1 MKEAVLDGNQPT
13 GTAVETPPAEATG
26 KKKTDWWGE
35 IKGIFWLVLIVLGF
49 HSFVAKPFYIPSE
62 SMLPGL
68 RIGDRL
74 VVSKFSYGWSFVSPT
89 IPNPVAIF
97 KSVVLRQPEDSW
109 SVALPFVHGRLFGSL
124 PERGDVVIVTPPGT
138 RNDYIKRVIGLPG
151 DTLAVR
157 GGTVILNGKPITR
170 GPVHYVDLPVDTN
183 SPCSDSEYYD
193 ARRPAPADANGN
205 AGYVCHLPIVTET
218 LPNGRHYDTVDLEP
232 DSPGDNFATVK
243 IPADHV
249 FLMGDNRDRSADSR
263 FPLAQLGLGGPV
275 PYENLGGRAE
285 FLTFSL
291 DGDASWNP
299 LTWWGSLRS
308 GRAGLSLHPAEGK

>member
-1 MKEAVLDGNQPT
+1 MKEAVLDGSESTETARNAPT
-13 GTAVETPPAEATG
+13 TPAAGTTR
-26 KKKTDWWGE
+26 KKTDWWGE
-35 IKGIFWLVLIVLGF
+35 VKGIFWLILIVLGF
-49 HSFVAKPFYIPSE
+49 HSFIAKPFYIPSE

-74 VVSKFSYGWSFVSPT
+74 VVSKFAYGWSFVSPT

-97 KSVVLRQPEDSW
+97 KGVVMRQPEDSW
-109 SVALPFVHGRLFGSL
+109 SVGLPFIHGRLFGSL
-124 PERGDVVIVTPPGT
+124 PQRGDVVIVTPPGT

-157 GGTVILNGKPITR
+157 GGVVILNGKPIPR
-170 GPVHYVDLPVDTN
+170 GTLHYVDLPVDTN
-183 SPCSDSEYYD
+183 SPCSDRDYFG
-193 ARRPAPADANGN
+193 ARRPAPGG
-205 AGYVCHLPIVTET
+205 GYVCHLPIVTET
-218 LPNGRHYDTVDLEP
+218 LPGGRHYDTVDLEP
-232 DSPGDNFATVK
+232 DSPGDNYPQVT
-243 IPADHV
+243 IPANHV

-291 DGDASWNP
+291 DGDATLNP

-308 GRAGLSLHPAEGK
+308 GRAGLSLHPATGQ

>member
-1 MKEAVLDGNQPT
+1 MKEAVLDGSNPSEA
-13 GTAVETPPAEATG
+13 AVPAPAPPAAAR
-26 KKKTDWWGE
+26 KKTDWWGE
-35 IKGIFWLVLIVLGF
+35 IKGIFWLILIVLGF
-49 HSFVAKPFYIPSE
+49 HSFIAKPFYIPSE

-74 VVSKFSYGWSFVSPT
+74 VVSKFAYGWSFVSPT
-89 IPNPVAIF
+89 IPNPVSIF
-97 KSVVLRQPEDSW
+97 KGVVMRQPEESW
-109 SVALPFVHGRLFGSL
+109 SVGLPFIHGRLFGSL
-124 PERGDVVIVTPPGT
+124 PQRGDVVIVTPPGT

-157 GGTVILNGKPITR
+157 GGVVILNGKPIPR
-170 GPVHYVDLPVDTN
+170 GPLHYVDLPVDTN
-183 SPCSDSEYYD
+183 SPCSDRDYFG
-193 ARRPAPADANGN
+193 ARRPAAGG
-205 AGYVCHLPIVTET
+205 GYVCHLPLVTET
-218 LPNGRHYDTVDLEP
+218 LPGGRHYDTVDLEP
-232 DSPGDNFATVK
+232 DSPGDNYPQVT
-243 IPADHV
+243 IPANHV

-291 DGDASWNP
+291 DGDATLNP

-308 GRAGLSLHPAEGK
+308 GRAGLSLHPATGQ

>member
-1 MKEAVLDGNQPT
+1 MKEAVLDGSNPSEA
-13 GTAVETPPAEATG
+13 AVPAPAPPAAAR
-26 KKKTDWWGE
+26 KKTDWWGE
-35 IKGIFWLVLIVLGF
+35 IKGIFWLILIVLGF
-49 HSFVAKPFYIPSE
+49 HSFIAKPFYIPSE

-74 VVSKFSYGWSFVSPT
+74 VVSKFAYGWSFVSPT

-97 KSVVLRQPEDSW
+97 KGVVMRQPEESW
-109 SVALPFVHGRLFGSL
+109 SVGLPFIHGRLFGSL
-124 PERGDVVIVTPPGT
+124 PQRGDVVIVTPPGT

-157 GGTVILNGKPITR
+157 GGVVILNGKPIPR
-170 GPVHYVDLPVDTN
+170 GPLHYVDLPVDTN
-183 SPCSDSEYYD
+183 SPCSDRDYFG
-193 ARRPAPADANGN
+193 ARRPAAGG
-205 AGYVCHLPIVTET
+205 GYVCHLPLVTET
-218 LPNGRHYDTVDLEP
+218 LPGGRHYDTVDLEP
-232 DSPGDNFATVK
+232 DSPGDNYPQVT
-243 IPADHV
+243 IPANHV

-291 DGDASWNP
+291 DGDATLNP

-308 GRAGLSLHPAEGK
+308 GRAGLSLHPATGQ

>member
-1 MKEAVLDGNQPT
+1 MKEAALDGSNPSEA
-13 GTAVETPPAEATG
+13 AVPAPAP
-26 KKKTDWWGE
+26 KAAASKKTDWWGE
-35 IKGIFWLVLIVLGF
+35 IKGIFWLILIVLGF

-74 VVSKFSYGWSFVSPT
+74 VVSKFAYGWSFVSPT
-89 IPNPVAIF
+89 IPNPVASF
-97 KSVVLRQPEDSW
+97 KGVVLRQHEDSW
-109 SVALPFVHGRLFGSL
+109 SVGLPFIHGRLFGSL
-124 PERGDVVIVTPPGT
+124 PQRGDVVIVTPPGT

-157 GGTVILNGKPITR
+157 GGTVILNGKPIAR
-170 GPVHYVDLPVDTN
+170 GALHYVDLPVDTN
-183 SPCSDSEYYD
+183 SPCSDSEYYG
-193 ARRPAPADANGN
+193 ARRPAPGG
-205 AGYVCHLPIVTET
+205 GYVCHLPIVTET
-218 LPNGRHYDTVDLEP
+218 LPGGRHYDTVDLEP
-232 DSPGDNFATVK
+232 DSAGDNYPQVT
-243 IPADHV
+243 IPANHV

-291 DGDASWNP
+291 DGDATFNP
-299 LTWWGSLRS
+299 LTWWGSLRP
-308 GRAGLSLHPAEGK
+308 GRAGLSLHPATGQ

>member
-1 MKEAVLDGNQPT
+1 MKEAVLDGSNPSEA
-13 GTAVETPPAEATG
+13 AVPAPAPPAVAR
-26 KKKTDWWGE
+26 KKTDWWGE
-35 IKGIFWLVLIVLGF
+35 IKGIFWLILIVLGF
-49 HSFVAKPFYIPSE
+49 HSFIAKPFYIPSE

-74 VVSKFSYGWSFVSPT
+74 VVSKFAYGWSFVSPT

-97 KSVVLRQPEDSW
+97 KGVVMRQPEESW
-109 SVALPFVHGRLFGSL
+109 SVGLPFIHGRLLGSL
-124 PERGDVVIVTPPGT
+124 PKRGDVVIVTPPGT

-151 DTLAVR
+151 DTLAVQ
-157 GGTVILNGKPITR
+157 GGTVILNGKPIPR
-170 GPVHYVDLPVDTN
+170 GPLHYVDLPVDTN
-183 SPCSDSEYYD
+183 SPCSDRDYFG
-193 ARRPAPADANGN
+193 ARRPAAGG
-205 AGYVCHLPIVTET
+205 GYVCHLPIVTET
-218 LPNGRHYDTVDLEP
+218 LPGGRHYDTVDLEP
-232 DSPGDNFATVK
+232 DSPGDNYPQVT
-243 IPADHV
+243 IPANHV

-291 DGDASWNP
+291 DGDATLNP

-308 GRAGLSLHPAEGK
+308 GRAGLSLHPATGQ

>member
-1 MKEAVLDGNQPT
+1 MKEAVLDGSNPSEA
-13 GTAVETPPAEATG
+13 AVPAPAPPAVAR
-26 KKKTDWWGE
+26 KKTDWWSE
-35 IKGIFWLVLIVLGF
+35 IKGIFWLILIVLGF
-49 HSFVAKPFYIPSE
+49 HSFIAKPFYIPSE

-74 VVSKFSYGWSFVSPT
+74 VVSKFAYGWSFVSPT

-97 KSVVLRQPEDSW
+97 KGVVMRQPEESW
-109 SVALPFVHGRLFGSL
+109 SVGLPFIHGRLLGSL
-124 PERGDVVIVTPPGT
+124 PQRGDVVIVTPPGT

-151 DTLAVR
+151 DTLAVQ
-157 GGTVILNGKPITR
+157 GGTVILNGKPIPR
-170 GPVHYVDLPVDTN
+170 GPLHYVDLPVDTN
-183 SPCSDSEYYD
+183 SPCSDRDYFG
-193 ARRPAPADANGN
+193 ARRPAAGG
-205 AGYVCHLPIVTET
+205 GYVCHLPIVTET
-218 LPNGRHYDTVDLEP
+218 LPGGRHYDTVDLEP
-232 DSPGDNFATVK
+232 DSPGDNYPQVT
-243 IPADHV
+243 IPANHV

-291 DGDASWNP
+291 DGDATLNP

-308 GRAGLSLHPAEGK
+308 GRAGLSLHPATGQ

>member
-1 MKEAVLDGNQPT
+1 MKEAVLDGSNPSEA
-13 GTAVETPPAEATG
+13 AVPAPAPPAAAR
-26 KKKTDWWGE
+26 KKTDWWGE
-35 IKGIFWLVLIVLGF
+35 IKGIFWLILIVLGF
-49 HSFVAKPFYIPSE
+49 HSFIAKPFYIPSE

-74 VVSKFSYGWSFVSPT
+74 VVSKFAYGWSFVSPT

-97 KSVVLRQPEDSW
+97 KGVVMRQPEESW
-109 SVALPFVHGRLFGSL
+109 SVGLPFIHGRLFGSL
-124 PERGDVVIVTPPGT
+124 PQRGDVVIVTPPGT

-157 GGTVILNGKPITR
+157 GGVVILNGKPIPR
-170 GPVHYVDLPVDTN
+170 GPLHYVDLPVDTN
-183 SPCSDSEYYD
+183 SPCSDRDYFG
-193 ARRPAPADANGN
+193 ARRPAAGG
-205 AGYVCHLPIVTET
+205 GYVCHLPLVTET
-218 LPNGRHYDTVDLEP
+218 LPGGRHYDTVDLEP
-232 DSPGDNFATVK
+232 DSPGDNYPQVT
-243 IPADHV
+243 IPANHV

-291 DGDASWNP
+291 DGDATLNP
-299 LTWWGSLRS
+299 LSWWGSLRS
-308 GRAGLSLHPAEGK
+308 GRAGLSLHPATGQ

>member
-1 MKEAVLDGNQPT
+1 MKEAVLDGSKSTEAAPIAPATPAPAAPT
-13 GTAVETPPAEATG
+13 T
-26 KKKTDWWGE
+26 KKTDWWGE
-35 IKGIFWLVLIVLGF
+35 IKGIFWLILIVLGF
-49 HSFVAKPFYIPSE
+49 HSFIAKPFYIPSE

-74 VVSKFSYGWSFVSPT
+74 VVSKFAYGWSFVSPT

-97 KSVVLRQPEDSW
+97 KGVVLRQPEESW
-109 SVALPFVHGRLFGSL
+109 SVGLPFIHGRLFGSL
-124 PERGDVVIVTPPGT
+124 PTRGDVVIVTPPGT

-157 GGTVILNGKPITR
+157 GGVVILNGKPIAR
-170 GPVHYVDLPVDTN
+170 GPMHYVDLPVDTN
-183 SPCSDSEYYD
+183 SPCSDRDYYG
-193 ARRPAPADANGN
+193 ARRPAPGG
-205 AGYVCHLPIVTET
+205 GYVCHLPIVTET

-232 DSPGDNFATVK
+232 DSPGDNYPQVT
-243 IPADHV
+243 IPANHV

-291 DGDASWNP
+291 DGDATLNP
-299 LTWWGSLRS
+299 LTWWGSLRAD
-308 GRAGLSLHPAEGK
+308 RAGLSLHPASGQ

>member
-1 MKEAVLDGNQPT
+1 MKEAVLDGSNPSEA
-13 GTAVETPPAEATG
+13 AVPAPAPPAVAR
-26 KKKTDWWGE
+26 KKTDWWGE
-35 IKGIFWLVLIVLGF
+35 IKGIFWLILIVLGF
-49 HSFVAKPFYIPSE
+49 HSFIAKPFYIPSE

-74 VVSKFSYGWSFVSPT
+74 VVSKFAYGWSFVSPT

-97 KSVVLRQPEDSW
+97 KGVVMRQPEESW
-109 SVALPFVHGRLFGSL
+109 SVGLPFIHGRLLGSL
-124 PERGDVVIVTPPGT
+124 PQRGDVVIVTPPGT

-151 DTLAVR
+151 DTLAVQ
-157 GGTVILNGKPITR
+157 GGTVILNGKPIPR
-170 GPVHYVDLPVDTN
+170 GPLHYVDLPVDTN
-183 SPCSDSEYYD
+183 SPCSDRDYFG
-193 ARRPAPADANGN
+193 ARRPAAGG
-205 AGYVCHLPIVTET
+205 GYVCHLPIVTET
-218 LPNGRHYDTVDLEP
+218 LPGGRHYDTVDLEP
-232 DSPGDNFATVK
+232 DSPGDNYPQVT
-243 IPADHV
+243 IPANHV

-291 DGDASWNP
+291 DGDATLNP

-308 GRAGLSLHPAEGK
+308 GRAGLSLHPATGH